1 MKVKIPKS
9 YKDLSY
15 DDQQDLKKFTQDV
28 ALEAAEKMLERDSR
42 IMLDIY
48 MKMVCLVLHDNF
60 GFGEKRLRM
69 FIGGHK
75 RLFNRQVKLVQRGDI
90 ILLIRQP
97 PQGTE
102 VISCKMKL
110 YFNIKKTLQS
120 QLGHFVLE

>member
-9 YKDLSY
+9 YKQLSH

-28 ALEAAEKMLERDSR
+28 ALEAAEKMLERDAR

-48 MKMVCLVLHDNF
+48 MKMVCLVLHDAF

-75 RLFNRQVKLVQRGDI
+75 RLFNRQVKLVQRGEQLKYLNERMAQIFKKDGFPQKFVDD
-90 ILLIRQP
+90 LL
-97 PQGTE
+97 GE
-102 VISCKMKL
+102 VEV
-110 YFNIKKTLQS
+110 N
-120 QLGHFVLE
+120 VE

>member
-9 YKDLSY
+9 YKQLSHT
-15 DDQQDLKKFTQDV
+15 DQQDLKKFTQDV

-75 RLFNRQVKLVQRGDI
+75 RLFNRQVKLVQRGEQLQYLNQRMAEIFKKDGFPQKFI
-90 ILLIRQP
+90 DDLL
-97 PQGTE
+97 GE
-102 VISCKMKL
+102 VE
-110 YFNIKKTLQS
+110 
-120 QLGHFVLE
+120 VRVE